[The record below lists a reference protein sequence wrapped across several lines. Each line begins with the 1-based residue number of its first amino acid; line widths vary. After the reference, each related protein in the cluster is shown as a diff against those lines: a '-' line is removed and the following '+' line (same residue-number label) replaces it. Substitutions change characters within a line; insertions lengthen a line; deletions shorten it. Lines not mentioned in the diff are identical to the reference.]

1 MPAPVP
7 QRNDALSSTQS
18 QNLERSVSDNPY
30 QAPQAPVSD
39 FQSPGSP
46 EELLESPRSVRAG
59 RGIDWYQESWQL
71 FQRHPFLWLGVLLLF
86 VLVAMGLGM
95 IPYGALLQYITFP
108 FLMAVVFTLGDR
120 LRRRAD
126 SGPLFE
132 QIYDQIG
139 AVAVPLVILGL
150 LYLGILVLITL
161 VAAMPTLGPD
171 GVKMLL
177 GLTPPAEI
185 TPANAGD
192 IGMKMVLSALILMAL
207 MVPVLMAFW
216 FAAGLVVLH
225 RMSPIQALR
234 LSFLGCLRNVLPFL
248 VSGLVALAAVIAMG
262 FLFYII
268 TLVLGM
274 LGMVAFFAAW
284 CVFATIIVI
293 SSYVAYRDL
302 YFAG

>member
-7 QRNDALSSTQS
+7 QRIDALSSVQS

-30 QAPQAPVSD
+30 QAPQAPVTD

-46 EELLESPRSVRAG
+46 EELLESPRSVRGG

-86 VLVAMGLGM
+86 VLVALGLGQ
-95 IPYGALLQYITFP
+95 IPYGVLLQYITFP

-120 LRRRAD
+120 LRRGGDGR
-126 SGPLFE
+126 SLFD
-132 QIYDQIG
+132 QIYQQVG
-139 AVAVPLVILGL
+139 TAAVPLVILGL

-161 VAAMPTLGPD
+161 VAAMPTLGPE

-177 GLTPPAEI
+177 GLAPPTEI
-185 TPANAGD
+185 TPANAADVGVKV
-192 IGMKMVLSALILMAL
+192 MLSALILMAL

-248 VSGLVALAAVIAMG
+248 VSGLVALAAVVAMG

>member
-7 QRNDALSSTQS
+7 QRNDALSSVQS

-30 QAPQAPVSD
+30 QAPQAPVTD

-46 EELLESPRSVRAG
+46 EDLLDSPRSVRAG

-86 VLVAMGLGM
+86 VLVALGLGK
-95 IPYGALLQYITFP
+95 IPYGVLLQYITFP

-120 LRRRAD
+120 LRRGGDGR
-126 SGPLFE
+126 SLF
-132 QIYDQIG
+132 DQIHEQVG
-139 AVAVPLVILGL
+139 TAAVPLVILGL

-161 VAAMPTLGPD
+161 VAAMPTLGPE

-177 GLTPPAEI
+177 GLAPPTEI
-185 TPANAGD
+185 TPANAADVGVKV
-192 IGMKMVLSALILMAL
+192 MLSALILMAL

-248 VSGLVALAAVIAMG
+248 VSGLVALAAVVAMG
-262 FLFYII
+262 FLFYIV

>member
-7 QRNDALSSTQS
+7 QRIDALSSVQS

-30 QAPQAPVSD
+30 QAPQAPVTD

-46 EELLESPRSVRAG
+46 EELLESPRSVRGG

-86 VLVAMGLGM
+86 VLVALGLGK
-95 IPYGALLQYITFP
+95 IPYGVLLQYITFP

-120 LRRRAD
+120 LRRGGDGR
-126 SGPLFE
+126 SLFD
-132 QIYDQIG
+132 QIYQQVG
-139 AVAVPLVILGL
+139 TAAVPLVILGL

-161 VAAMPTLGPD
+161 VAAMPTLGPE

-177 GLTPPAEI
+177 GLAPPTEI
-185 TPANAGD
+185 TPANAADVGVKV
-192 IGMKMVLSALILMAL
+192 MLSALILMAL

-248 VSGLVALAAVIAMG
+248 VSGLVALAAVVAMG
-262 FLFYII
+262 FMFYIV